1 MRGATSPTPD
11 IMISIVINAVILGS
25 IYALVALGLTIIFG
39 VGNTLNLA
47 HGAILTCGAFAAYV
61 TANQNYL
68 GLSPYLALI
77 SAIGAGAIVG
87 AAIYLGIVRHI
98 EGDYIV
104 VLITT
109 LAIGFMIQNFL
120 RLFVAEGVITIPS
133 ILPGT
138 LEPFG
143 VPIRTFKIFVFAI
156 SCVCILFVYGLIEYT
171 DIGKAMVSV
180 SMSERGAQLV
190 GIDIDRINSITWVLA
205 SGFAGLAGALLMM
218 LQSGSWQM
226 GLDPLI
232 ISFAI
237 VILGGLGSIKGSII
251 GAYIIGFTE
260 TITISLIDISL
271 QGLSA
276 FILLI
281 AILVVR
287 PTGLFGNQQ

>member
-1 MRGATSPTPD
+1 MRGATSQIPET
-11 IMISIVINAVILGS
+11 MISIVINAVILGS

-47 HGAILTCGAFAAYV
+47 HGAILTSGAFASYL

-68 GLSPYLALI
+68 GLSPYLSLV
-77 SAIGAGAIVG
+77 SAVVVG
-87 AAIYLGIVRHI
+87 SLVGGAIYLGVVRYI

-109 LAIGFMIQNFL
+109 LAVGFMIENFL
-120 RLFVAEGVITIPS
+120 RLFVTEGVITVPTIFTGAVS
-133 ILPGT
+133 VFGT
-138 LEPFG
+138 
-143 VPIRTFKIFVFAI
+143 PIRTFKIFVFVI
-156 SCVCILFVYGLIEYT
+156 SWACILSVYILIEYSE
-171 DIGKAMVSV
+171 IGKAMISV

-190 GIDIDRINSITWVLA
+190 GIDIDRINTITWVLA

-237 VILGGLGSIKGSII
+237 VILGGLGSIKGSIV

-260 TITISLIDISL
+260 TITISMIDISL

-276 FILLI
+276 FLLLI
-281 AILVVR
+281 TILVVR
-287 PTGLFGNQQ
+287 PNGLYGNKQ